1 MIEINLVPEDIQD
14 MQLEESICQVSFL
27 LIALDHLSNNYN
39 LIATMWEFI

>member
-1 MIEINLVPEDIQD
+1 MIEINLVREDIQD

-27 LIALDHLSNNYN
+27 LIALDDLSNNYN